1 MRICSFLPTIPSFSQ
16 MTLKQRWGYGLTLA
30 GVTFIVI
37 QIARHFFNN
46 RGGSS
51 SPVQGVFLPGSLLGT
66 QGMASSPPS
75 APVVVV
81 DGAGSVPALPSHLSD
96 VQEDPVVHDSFRGG
110 RRGCVTVPAAIVAT
124 ITPGI
129 ATDIPLLAIPKWNL
143 GEFFI
148 PPTVQTCKRGVST
161 SIGMHASVLL
171 AGGNALFHRSLPDIP
186 GCALI
191 RMVEDSDGQRME
203 ICFNDRNYALHLIHS
218 LHHVGLNCYWKEID
232 LSPGE
237 SSYDYYHGAI
247 AFNEAKPLIFFLR
260 KLCHQDFQSVK
271 DFIDAR
277 KREGACPKFLD
288 SLERENLHYS
298 DVDPQVQGWNAR
310 VSPFKEDRIIIPPK
324 MYAPGVSTMIGAAT
338 ALLVPGRV
346 AFKQACFHQG
356 IAFVEFSEEKGL
368 ALYFPDAYSDR
379 LIKSGAKHAQ
389 LTQGGLQQVGISFD
403 YHDLSSSPV
412 RNEYGVYSGVLV
424 TQDPQTIVFYLMRV
438 CHLARQD
445 VKDWVFAQ
453 KMEGTELGRQVLKS
467 SERKLEGEE
476 GYAITL
482 LMKEEE
488 QIPFEDLSVN
498 LKKLQFQ
505 PIPDLP
511 DIAKPYD
518 VIELLRQGFRDCEMR
533 IQSGGFMDTY
543 RIDQL
548 RGGIQNIVQVLQGQ
562 QFSGVPHNPQQKAK
576 FIQKLELVL
585 KHIFFLLPYA
595 KQAETTIDIEAL
607 SFAQLATGGVACAG
621 GHVQG
626 ILSVYQSLKRFSPLQ
641 AHHQG
646 NMDLTLPQVDLEVI
660 EMIDAELENLRS
672 TVFVNL
678 AARYKQK
685 FGGDPA
691 HFKNKILNAIGTE
704 RAIPGAE
711 IAHYADPY
719 AGCAPTLT
727 KEQMLADFDH
737 EYSLQAIADHL
748 YERIRYQQAGINMDK
763 VVDFLKRHAP
773 EGYHKDGEDG
783 GGFLG
788 EVLED
793 DYIHLKRAFL
803 SQLLIIS
810 RHFTY

>member
-1 MRICSFLPTIPSFSQ
+1 MRICPFLPSIPSFSQ
-16 MTLKQRWGYGLTLA
+16 MTWKQRWGYGLTLA
-30 GVTFIVI
+30 GTTFIVF
-37 QIARHFFNN
+37 QLARHFFNN
-46 RGGSS
+46 SGGSS
-51 SPVQGVFLPGSLLGT
+51 PPGPGGSLPGSLPGT
-66 QGMASSPPS
+66 QGVASSPPS
-75 APVVVV
+75 PPVVVA
-81 DGAGSVPALPSHLSD
+81 GAVSVPGLPSHLSD
-96 VQEDPVVHDSFRGG
+96 VQEVPVPQSTLRGRGG
-110 RRGCVTVPAAIVAT
+110 VTTSIAPLIAS

-129 ATDIPLLAIPKWNL
+129 ATEIPLLAVPKWNL

-148 PPTVQTCKRGVST
+148 PQTLQISNRGVST

-191 RMVEDSDGQRME
+191 RMVAEGDEQRME

-247 AFNEAKPLIFFLR
+247 AFNETKPLIFFLR
-260 KLCHQDFQSVK
+260 KLCHQDFRSIQ
-271 DFIDAR
+271 DFIGAR
-277 KREGACPKFLD
+277 EREGTCLKFLG
-288 SLERENLHYS
+288 SLKDENLHYS
-298 DVDPQVQGWNAR
+298 EVDPQVQGWNGR
-310 VSPFKEDRIIIPPK
+310 VSPFNADRIIIPPK

-356 IAFVEFSEEKGL
+356 IAFVRFSEDQGF

-389 LTQGGLQQVGISFD
+389 LTQQGLEQVGIAFD
-403 YHDLSSSPV
+403 YQDLSSNPV
-412 RNEYGVYSGVLV
+412 RNQYGDYSGVLV
-424 TQDPQTIVFYLMRV
+424 TKEPQTIVFYLMRV

-445 VKDWVFAQ
+445 VRDWVIAQ
-453 KMEGTELGRQVLKS
+453 KMEGTELGRQVLKA

-488 QIPFEDLSVN
+488 QIPFDQLGVN

-511 DIAKPYD
+511 DVAKSYD
-518 VIELLRQGFRDCEMR
+518 VIQLLQQGFGVCEGR
-533 IQSGGFMDTY
+533 IQSNGFMDTY
-543 RIDQL
+543 GIDQL
-548 RGGIQNIVQVLQGQ
+548 RGGIQNIVRVLQGHP
-562 QFSGVPHNPQQKAK
+562 FSGVPHNPQQKAK

-595 KQAETTIDIEAL
+595 KQTETTIDIEAL
-607 SFAQLATGGVACAG
+607 SFAQLAIGGVACAG

-660 EMIDAELENLRS
+660 EMVDAELENLRS
-672 TVFVNL
+672 TIFVNL
-678 AARYKQK
+678 AARYKQQY
-685 FGGDPA
+685 GGDPA

-719 AGCAPTLT
+719 AGCAPSLS
-727 KEQMLADFDH
+727 KGQMLADFDH
-737 EYSLQAIADHL
+737 EYSPQAISAYL
-748 YERIRYQQAGINMDK
+748 RGRIRYQQTGINMDK
-763 VVDFLKRHAP
+763 VINFLKRHAP
-773 EGYHKDGEDG
+773 EAYHASGANPAD
-783 GGFLG
+783 FLG

-793 DYIHLKRAFL
+793 DYIHLKGEFL
-803 SQLLIIS
+803 AQLLIIS
-810 RHFTY
+810 RHFSY